1 MAFKCDCGGRF
12 MCIDSR
18 SRGDYTYRRYR
29 CRGCAEYLT
38 SAEVVVRYGKEG
50 RADIAELMQRIFA
63 TEVELEPA
71 DERPFGI

>member
-29 CRGCAEYLT
+29 CRGCAEHLT

-63 TEVELEPA
+63 TEVEPEPA